1 MPLGPGALVLHRLEA
16 RPRVHYYRR
25 PPILTDSILNLEKI
39 PPPGIFLS
47 VRKKQSP
54 RFFLSFWNQFFPTF
68 SNRSG
73 TLGEPPAF
81 QEIGKNSKFNVIL
94 SWKIKNYIVFSTML
108 STSCSLMEIQIW
120 KQPKN
125 VVKLTLLLTCFSLIY
140 ENQRIPSTIFF
151 FLLKKNIWNTE
162 KVPVGSL
169 YINKTHSNLLIGGG
183 VGNKQLLKCQQFQRK
198 IWIFFNAFQK
208 QHVFFHENSRIHQLL
223 LNPLIFFANYNHTQM
238 WFRFDY

>member
-1 MPLGPGALVLHRLEA
+1 
-16 RPRVHYYRR
+16 
-25 PPILTDSILNLEKI
+25 
-39 PPPGIFLS
+39 
-47 VRKKQSP
+47 
-54 RFFLSFWNQFFPTF
+54 
-68 SNRSG
+68 
-73 TLGEPPAF
+73 
-81 QEIGKNSKFNVIL
+81 
-94 SWKIKNYIVFSTML
+94 ML

-125 VVKLTLLLTCFSLIY
+125 VIKLTLLLTCFSLIY

-198 IWIFFNAFQK
+198 IWIFFQCLSKTTRFISWKFKNSPIIIESTN
-208 QHVFFHENSRIHQLL
+208 FFRQLQSYP
-223 LNPLIFFANYNHTQM
+223 NVV
-238 WFRFDY
+238 